1 MRATREAGMSDETS
15 ATNLLLGEMKGSLAA
30 LKEDLERRDK
40 QAEDRDR
47 EASASRRVLY
57 REMEKTR
64 SEVQDTRTRTEA
76 LEKIMKE
83 EVRPMVRLVKDWKSR
98 WIGGLAVLGVIGAAL
113 PLLVGAAKETIIE
126 IGRAIFGR

>member
-1 MRATREAGMSDETS
+1 MGDDK
-15 ATNLLLGEMKGSLAA
+15 ATNLLLGELNGRLAS
-30 LKEDLERRDK
+30 LKEDLERRDNVA
-40 QAEDRDR
+40 AERDR

-57 REMEKTR
+57 QEMEKTR
-64 SEVQDTRTRTEA
+64 SEVQDTRGRVGA
-76 LEKIMKE
+76 LETIMTD

-113 PLLVGAAKETIIE
+113 LLLVGAAKETIIE